1 VTEAEGETEGA
12 SRPTWRVWA
21 GLSAPVLALGV
32 ALLPLG
38 LPDDAHRLAAIFVM
52 VIVLWVTEAIPIAIT
67 ALLVAPMM
75 VAAGI
80 TDAKTAFA
88 PYADPLL
95 FLFVGGF
102 MIAKAMTRHGL
113 DRRIA
118 FGLVSLPFIAGM
130 PSRVRGA
137 FMLAAVLLSMWISN
151 TATAAIL
158 VPMFIGLFDREEIP
172 GEEKPGSAT
181 SASGGLL
188 AIAYAASIGG
198 LGTPV
203 GSPPNLIAMRFL
215 EGAGHRLSFLDW
227 MKIGL
232 PTALVLTFLVFLYLQ
247 RRSPP
252 VVAGVGVAAREAG
265 PWSRGELVTAA
276 AFGVAVVGWMT
287 PGIMEALEMP
297 DARALAAVLPEGA
310 VAMFAASI
318 LYMVPDRGARERVL
332 PWREGVKI
340 DWGIIMLFGGGI
352 SLGKQLFDTG
362 LAEAMSRG
370 FVALTGVDD
379 LWTLTAIVTVFTI
392 FFTETCSNTATSNML
407 SPLVIA
413 VANELQISPVPP
425 VLAVGLAASCAFMLP
440 IATGPNA
447 VVYGSGRVTQT
458 EMIKAG
464 FWLNVVAAI
473 LILILLR
480 LLCPLYGWV

>member
-1 VTEAEGETEGA
+1 VVEGEGEVGGEG
-12 SRPTWRVWA
+12 RWRIWA
-21 GLSAPVLALGV
+21 ALAAPALAV
-32 ALLPLG
+32 AIALAPLDLPEN
-38 LPDDAHRLAAIFVM
+38 AHRLAAIFVA
-52 VIVLWVTEAIPIAIT
+52 VILLWVTEAIPIAVT
-67 ALLVAPMM
+67 ALLIAPLM
-75 VAAGI
+75 VVAGI
-80 TDAKTAFA
+80 TDAETAFA

-102 MIAKAMTRHGL
+102 MIANSMTRHGL

-118 FGLVSLPFIAGM
+118 LGLLSVPFIAGV
-130 PSRVRGA
+130 PSRVRAA
-137 FMLAAVLLSMWISN
+137 FMVVAVLISMWISN

-158 VPMFIGLFDREEIP
+158 VPIFIGLTDEQEDPAAKR
-172 GEEKPGSAT
+172 SAT
-181 SASGGLL
+181 GGLL

-215 EGAGHRLSFLDW
+215 ERAGHRLSFFDW
-227 MKIGL
+227 VKLGL
-232 PTALVLTFLVFLYLQ
+232 PTALLLTFAVYLLFQ
-247 RRSPP
+247 RRSPATLGGA
-252 VVAGVGVAAREAG
+252 VLAKGEAP
-265 PWSRGELVTAA
+265 PWSRGELVTAVAFA
-276 AFGVAVVGWMT
+276 AAVVGWMA
-287 PGIMEALEMP
+287 PGVMEALG
-297 DARALAAVLPEGA
+297 LPEARTVNALLPGGA

-318 LYMVPDRGARERVL
+318 LYVVPDAGAKERVL

-352 SLGKQLFDTG
+352 SLGTQLFDTG
-362 LAEAMSRG
+362 LAEAISRG
-370 FVALTGVDD
+370 FVAVTGVDD
-379 LWTLTAIVTVFTI
+379 LWTLTAFVTVFTI
-392 FFTETCSNTATSNML
+392 FFTETCSNTATANML
-407 SPLVIA
+407 APLVIA
-413 VANELQISPVPP
+413 VATELEVSPLPP

-447 VVYGSGRVTQT
+447 VIYGTGRVPQI

-464 FWLNVVAAI
+464 FWLNVVATI